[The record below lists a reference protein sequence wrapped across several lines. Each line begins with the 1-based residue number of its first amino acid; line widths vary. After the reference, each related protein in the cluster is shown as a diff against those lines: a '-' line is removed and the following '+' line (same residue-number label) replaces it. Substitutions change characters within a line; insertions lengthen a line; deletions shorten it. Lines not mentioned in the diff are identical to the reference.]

1 MEGEG
6 EERRRRDWSAL
17 PAVLILAAGLLLDT
31 ALGGALPRE
40 AGLAILALGL
50 LAYGLSG
57 LWRRRRP
64 AGGPTA
70 RVRTSTVWPD
80 AGMRGVVE
88 AVREPA
94 FLVDRTLALRFRNDV
109 SLTPFG
115 AIAPGDPISLRFRS
129 PDLLQAMEAA
139 VATGEAQTT
148 EFAERS
154 PIDRS
159 WLVDILPVRGA
170 GGGPPPF
177 LLLLFRDQTAS
188 RRLERM
194 RTDFV
199 ANASHELRTPL
210 ASLTGFIETL
220 KGPAREDA
228 AARERFLDIML
239 EQSRRM
245 SRLIDD
251 LLSLSR
257 IETRRQL
264 QAGER
269 ADLAQVLRSVAH
281 EIEPQAREAGV
292 ELTLVGLDADPIWVN
307 GDTDELVQVF
317 TNLAENAIKYGR
329 DGGRIEIGIQPA
341 PPLAGK
347 AQVEALVRDFGKGI
361 APEHLPRLTERFYRV
376 EGKTRERGTGLGL
389 SIVRN
394 VLIRHRTRLRIAS
407 EPGEG
412 ATFSVRFDRL
422 DA

>member
-1 MEGEG
+1 
-6 EERRRRDWSAL
+6 
-17 PAVLILAAGLLLDT
+17 
-31 ALGGALPRE
+31 
-40 AGLAILALGL
+40 
-50 LAYGLSG
+50 
-57 LWRRRRP
+57 
-64 AGGPTA
+64 
-70 RVRTSTVWPD
+70 
-80 AGMRGVVE
+80 
-88 AVREPA
+88 
-94 FLVDRTLALRFRNDV
+94 
-109 SLTPFG
+109 
-115 AIAPGDPISLRFRS
+115 
-129 PDLLQAMEAA
+129 
-139 VATGEAQTT
+139 
-148 EFAERS
+148 
-154 PIDRS
+154 
-159 WLVDILPVRGA
+159 
-170 GGGPPPF
+170 
-177 LLLLFRDQTAS
+177 
-188 RRLERM
+188 M

-239 EQSRRM
+239 DQSRRM

-264 QAGER
+264 QSGER
-269 ADLAQVLRSVAH
+269 ADLAHVLRSVAH

-292 ELTLVGLDADPIWVN
+292 ALTLLGIGADPIWVN

-329 DGGRIEIGIQPA
+329 DGGRLEIGVETA

-347 AQVEALVRDFGKGI
+347 PQVEALVRDFGKGI

-394 VLIRHRTRLRIAS
+394 VLIRHRTRLRIVS

-422 DA
+422 DSSEAK